1 MKRYANINRTS
12 RARNPISA
20 RRSGQTISERSR
32 VKPAISPLRSKITN
46 RSSLG
51 RPTIR
56 EIPIRERVVE
66 RVVEKPVARP
76 AVKRPVARPA
86 VVRPTIRRSSLLEK
100 RKLNEIDTRAS
111 KARLETIR
119 LRRELSK
126 QNEKLKENEWKQKRE
141 SFENQIKET
150 YTKAGIPEDKIK
162 DVKMLKSRV
171 FEKYALPEEK
181 KIQAAYNTLTQ
192 IEKEARQA
200 KIPVAF
206 SSNTKSSQK
215 WGVVKGTASE
225 KGIDEVEDVVAEAAR
240 NLGVPDEE

>member
-1 MKRYANINRTS
+1 MKRYASINRTS
-12 RARNPISA
+12 RARNPIST
-20 RRSGQTISERSR
+20 RRSDRTISERSR
-32 VKPAISPLRSKITN
+32 VKPAISPLRSKVTN

-76 AVKRPVARPA
+76 TVRRN
-86 VVRPTIRRSSLLEK
+86 VVRPKPVVRRSSLLER

-119 LRRELSK
+119 LKRELSK

-171 FEKYALPEEK
+171 FEKYALPEER

-206 SSNTKSSQK
+206 SSNTKSSKK
-215 WGVVKGTASE
+215 WGVVKGTASD
-225 KGIDEVEDVVAEAAR
+225 KGIDEVEDVVREAAR